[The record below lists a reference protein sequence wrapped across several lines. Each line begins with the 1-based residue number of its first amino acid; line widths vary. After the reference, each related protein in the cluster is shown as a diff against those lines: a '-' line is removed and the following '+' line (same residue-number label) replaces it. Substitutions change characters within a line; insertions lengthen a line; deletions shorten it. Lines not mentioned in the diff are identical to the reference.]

1 MKNRRNFLKLAGGA
15 IIASTINTKNVF
27 SLDNKNDSNLS
38 ANSFPIV
45 VSTWK
50 HGLAAN
56 ERAIKILITDG
67 NSIDAVEEGVKV
79 SEADPNVKSVGYGGL
94 PDRDGFVTLDACIMD
109 SNGNCG
115 SVAFVQGFLH
125 PISIARLV
133 MEKTPHIMLVGKGAE
148 KFAIQNG
155 FKKQNLLTAEAEKE
169 WKNWLR
175 ESNYKPDREDHDT
188 IAMLAIDKKGNLA
201 GACTTSGLSWKYHG
215 RVGDSPI
222 IGSGL
227 YVDNEIGAAGATGKG
242 EAVMKICGSFL
253 IVELMRQG
261 KSPQEACEI
270 AINKVIRKNPDY
282 KDFQVGFIALNKSG
296 EVGAYSL
303 KDGFEFAVASDKTN
317 QLLKSDYFLKS

>member
-1 MKNRRNFLKLAGGA
+1 MKTRRNFLKVAGGA
-15 IIASTINTKNVF
+15 VFASSLNTQELFSNVLKNV
-27 SLDNKNDSNLS
+27 SNLTTS
-38 ANSFPIV
+38 SYPIV
-45 VSTWK
+45 ISTWK

-56 ERAIKILITDG
+56 ERAYQILKSG
-67 NSIDAVEEGVKV
+67 GKSLDAVEEGVKV

-94 PDRDGFVTLDACIMD
+94 PDRDGYVTLDACIMD

-115 SVAFVQGFLH
+115 SVAFVQNFIH

-155 FKKQNLLTAEAEKE
+155 FKKQDLLTTEAKKE
-169 WKNWLR
+169 WQNWLK
-175 ESNYKPDREDHDT
+175 ESNYKPDLDNHDT
-188 IAMLAIDKKGNLA
+188 IAMLAIDKQGNLA

-222 IGSGL
+222 IGAGL
-227 YVDNEIGAAGATGKG
+227 FVDNEVGAAGATGKG
-242 EAVMKICGSFL
+242 EAVIKICGTFL

-261 KSPQEACEI
+261 KTPQEACEI
-270 AINKVIRKNPDY
+270 AINRVIKKNPDY

-296 EVGAYSL
+296 EVGAFSL
-303 KDGFEFAVASDKTN
+303 QDGFEYAVFSNETN
-317 QLLKSDYFLKS
+317 KLLKSDSYLK